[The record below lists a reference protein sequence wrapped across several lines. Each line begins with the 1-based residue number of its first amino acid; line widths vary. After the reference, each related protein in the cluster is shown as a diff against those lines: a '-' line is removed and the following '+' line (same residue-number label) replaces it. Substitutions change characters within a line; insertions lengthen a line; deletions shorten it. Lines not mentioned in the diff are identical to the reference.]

1 LFLATLIIWA
11 GGVNNMFE
19 KKSHSFAVVAV
30 YVAATLLTGCAH
42 NRPGNMTVAKA
53 ALIDTQGA
61 SAGSATITES
71 DPALLLKVR
80 VSGLKQGTY
89 AMHLHQVGKCDVPGF
104 TTAGPHWNPAG
115 KQHGLANS
123 QGPHAG
129 DLPNFNAASD
139 GTANITVDLADMALS
154 SGAQPL
160 LDADGAALLI
170 HAQPDDNVTDPSGN
184 SGARIIC
191 GVFSLVR

>member
-1 LFLATLIIWA
+1 
-11 GGVNNMFE
+11 MFE
-19 KKSHSFAVVAV
+19 RKYNPLAILAVSVS
-30 YVAATLLTGCAH
+30 ATLLAGCVH
-42 NRPGNMTVAKA
+42 SRSENGVVAQA

-61 SAGSATITES
+61 SIGSATITQS

-89 AMHLHQVGKCDVPGF
+89 AMHIHQIGKCDAPGF

-115 KQHGLANS
+115 KQHGLANM

-139 GTANITVDLADMALS
+139 GTANITVDLADMAVA

-160 LDADGAALLI
+160 MDSDGAALLI
-170 HAQPDDNVTDPSGN
+170 HAQADDNMTDPSGN

-191 GVFSLVR
+191 GAFSLAR